1 MSKDIDLNSLSK
13 EELIALLSNKDVKA
27 KPKRGRPKKIR
38 GERANEVIID
48 EVINDSSTE
57 KPTYITNVVQ
67 PNKNR
72 KRIDP
77 DTGLEDGV
85 YTIGVPATAQA
96 KPVDEGV
103 YKQDASFDSKVVHSR
118 VPRRE
123 PAKKISTKC
132 EGCHKTFEVPPIFLA
147 SKEFYF
153 CDKCI
158 MRKGSR

>member
-27 KPKRGRPKKIR
+27 KPKKGRPKKVPLKQQ
-38 GERANEVIID
+38 EAEQ
-48 EVINDSSTE
+48 
-57 KPTYITNVVQ
+57 PTYITNVVQ

-96 KPVDEGV
+96 KPIDEGV
-103 YKQDASFDSKVVHSR
+103 YKSDTANWDSKVQYSR
-118 VPRRE
+118 APRRE

-132 EGCHKTFEVPPIFLA
+132 EGCNKTFEVAPIFLA